1 MIIRF
6 RILASILL
14 FAQMPRKALITLAA
28 AIFLIVLVTHFLANT
43 TGSPSQ
49 GISGGYGGTTDGIEK
64 DLSTEDKI
72 PTH

>member
-1 MIIRF
+1 
-6 RILASILL
+6 
-14 FAQMPRKALITLAA
+14 MPRKALITLAA